1 MNFRTE
7 INVKPTAEKIDL
19 AKNILTIGSCF
30 ADAIGS
36 RMASHKFKCQVNP
49 FGNLFNPESIHKALR
64 YALDIE
70 QLNSRDLLSRDGT
83 SFHFDF
89 HSEISGPSSE
99 DLLGQLKE
107 RTEMTGDFLNHTDF
121 IVLTYGTAWVYR
133 RQSTNET
140 VANCHKVNASE
151 FKKSLLS
158 VDEIVASFEQ
168 LRKCL
173 LVVNPKIKF
182 ILTISPVRHVKDTL
196 SLNSVS
202 KSVLRVACHEI
213 SEKSAEVE
221 YFPAYEMMMDDLRDY
236 RFYKKDM
243 LHPTEQA
250 EDYIWGKFTD
260 QYFTE
265 EAKAFV
271 KKWDAIQSALSHR
284 PFHPKS
290 SSHQQF
296 LIEIKSRLDELKT
309 VVDVSNEMAQ
319 LNQQIDL

>member
-7 INVKPTAEKIDL
+7 INVKPAVEKIDL
-19 AKNILTIGSCF
+19 TKSILTIGSCF

-36 RMASHKFKCQVNP
+36 RMATHKFKCQVNP
-49 FGNLFNPESIHKALR
+49 FGTLFNPASIHKALR
-64 YALDIE
+64 YALGSE
-70 QLNSRDLLSRDGT
+70 ELNSQGLLSREGT

-89 HSEISGPSSE
+89 HSELFGPSHD
-99 DLLGQLKE
+99 DLLGQLKA
-107 RTEMTGDFLNHTDF
+107 RTQMTGEFLKHTDF
-121 IVLTYGTAWVYR
+121 IMLTYGTSWVYR
-133 RQSTNET
+133 RQATNEI

-151 FKKSLLS
+151 FKKSLLP
-158 VDEIVASFEQ
+158 VNEIVASFEQ
-168 LRKCL
+168 VRTNL
-173 LVVNPKIKF
+173 LSVNPKLKF
-182 ILTISPVRHVKDTL
+182 ILTVSPVRHVKDTL

-202 KSVLRVACHEI
+202 KSALRVACHEI
-213 SEKSAEVE
+213 SEQFSDAE

-243 LHPTEQA
+243 LHPNEQA
-250 EDYIWGKFTD
+250 EDYIWGKFAE

-265 EAKAFV
+265 EAKAFL
-271 KKWDAIQSALSHR
+271 KKWDAIRSALSHR

-290 SSHQQF
+290 PAHQQF
-296 LIEIKSRLDELKT
+296 LVEIKSRLDELKT